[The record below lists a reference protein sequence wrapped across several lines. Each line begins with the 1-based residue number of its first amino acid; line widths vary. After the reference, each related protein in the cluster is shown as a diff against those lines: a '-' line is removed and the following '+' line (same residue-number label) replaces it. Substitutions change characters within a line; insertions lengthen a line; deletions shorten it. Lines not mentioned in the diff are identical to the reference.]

1 MEINFNKIFYF
12 FIGRWWI
19 FCNQGENKYL
29 QVCNYYEYYICW
41 IGFIIRINTIGNSN
55 VKCINTPNEISSS
68 AFSIITTIYFRD
80 YIIHQ
85 IIVYLENLP
94 P

>member
-29 QVCNYYEYYICW
+29 QVCNYI
-41 IGFIIRINTIGNSN
+41 T
-55 VKCINTPNEISSS
+55 
-68 AFSIITTIYFRD
+68 IITFAESG
-80 YIIHQ
+80 
-85 IIVYLENLP
+85 L
-94 P
+94 